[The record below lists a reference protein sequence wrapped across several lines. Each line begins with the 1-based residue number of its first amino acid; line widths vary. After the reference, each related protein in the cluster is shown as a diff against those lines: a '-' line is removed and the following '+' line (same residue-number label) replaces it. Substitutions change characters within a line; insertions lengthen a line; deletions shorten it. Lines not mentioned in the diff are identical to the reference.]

1 MRVPSTGIVF
11 GIGFHLWSPLRNHPS
26 YANAATPDVKLLAG
40 APPHLDGVGTNVMLN
55 YPYSVKISSDG
66 TFALILDF
74 KNFVIRH
81 MVISTSV
88 ITTLAGIPGITGNL
102 DGIGTNALFTNPSAI
117 SISVDGS
124 YALVGD
130 RYRIRRVEISTAS
143 VTTFVGGSSGSSNG
157 IGTSASLNAPS
168 GIDISF
174 DDSFALVCD
183 SNNQL
188 IRRIVLSTASV
199 TTFAGL
205 LSATGNTNGKGTN
218 ARFYSPYGITLS
230 RDRSFA
236 LVTESMNCLIRK
248 IIISTAMV
256 TMLAGGGSG
265 YDGIGTFAMFTSP
278 FEISLSSDGTFA
290 VIGDFLD
297 SVIRHI
303 VISTATVTTLVGDLS
318 SGFVNGIGTNAKF
331 FGLQGLGLS
340 PNDQLILVAD
350 SSNYMIRQVVVS
362 TKAVSTLIGSGPS
375 VGLVDGVGTT
385 SRFRLIRGVA
395 ISSDGIFALICEGNN
410 VIRHLTIS
418 TNTVTTLAGVT
429 TSGSTNGMGTVA
441 RFYVPYA
448 ISISS
453 DGVFALIADS
463 YNHLIRHIII
473 STASVTTLAG
483 AAGTSG
489 TTNGVG
495 TVSRFNTPRSVAI
508 SPNGLFALVGD
519 SSNHLI
525 RHIVM
530 STISVTTLLGAG
542 SSGSTN
548 GVGTTANFNFP
559 SAISISPDNLFALVA
574 DTNNQLIRQIIISQ
588 ASVTTLAGGAGV
600 AGSTNGIGTIARFNS
615 PSDVSISP
623 DGLFAL
629 VTEFENHDVRV
640 VDISTGAVTT
650 YAGVA
655 GSLGS
660 TNGMGTNSKF
670 NNPSSVDIAPD
681 STFVL
686 VTEYSNNAIRKLTA
700 EQLSGSPSLVPT
712 FIPSQLPTISPSHLP
727 SIPQSVA
734 PSAPTLQPNFP
745 PTLPPSP
752 LPSQPPSSCPSL
764 QPTRVPSLQPMASS
778 SLQPSVPPPS
788 AHPSPQLSASPSLL
802 FSEFPSLQPTQ
813 VVHQTTSGK
822 DDDNSQEMTAII
834 IGVVVGGS
842 ALLICI
848 CIFIYFL
855 FMKSNRKKKISPY
868 QGEEQP

>member
-548 GVGTTANFNFP
+548 GVGTSAKFYVP
-559 SAISISPDNLFALVA
+559 SAISIFPDNLFALVA
-574 DTNNQLIRQIIISQ
+574 DTGNQLIRHIDISS
-588 ASVTTLAGGAGV
+588 ASATTLVGRTGS
-600 AGSTNGIGTIARFNS
+600 AGSTNGIGTTVTFYN
-615 PSDVSISP
+615 PYDVSISP
-623 DGLFAL
+623 DGLFGL
-629 VTEFENHDVRV
+629 VTEFDNNHIRLI
-640 VDISTGAVTT
+640 DISTRAVSFF
-650 YAGVA
+650 A
-655 GSLGS
+655 GSTIMDDKGS
-660 TNGMGTNSKF
+660 TNGIGTNSKF
-670 NNPSSVDIAPD
+670 NNPFGVSIAPD
-681 STFVL
+681 GTFAL
-686 VTEYSNNAIRKLTA
+686 VSEYTNYDIRKLTLQ
-700 EQLSGSPSLVPT
+700 QLTASPSLSPT
-712 FIPSQLPTISPSHLP
+712 FAPSKIPSNLP
-727 SIPQSVA
+727 SVA
-734 PSAPTLQPNFP
+734 PTAPSVEPSSSPSFNPSFP
-745 PTLPPSP
+745 PSFPPSP
-752 LPSQPPSSCPSL
+752 SASLQPSSSPSLEPSNPPSVSPSVSQPPSDPPSL
-764 QPTRVPSLQPMASS
+764 QP
-778 SLQPSVPPPS
+778 
-788 AHPSPQLSASPSLL
+788 SASPSLQ
-802 FSEFPSLQPTQ
+802 PSAFLTLQPTKPL
-813 VVHQTTSGK
+813 HQTTSGNNDHNNQK
-822 DDDNSQEMTAII
+822 MTAII

-842 ALLICI
+842 ALLFFICASLY
-848 CIFIYFL
+848 CL
-855 FMKSNRKKKISPY
+855 FVKPNGGMKISPY
-868 QGEEQP
+868 QREQQP